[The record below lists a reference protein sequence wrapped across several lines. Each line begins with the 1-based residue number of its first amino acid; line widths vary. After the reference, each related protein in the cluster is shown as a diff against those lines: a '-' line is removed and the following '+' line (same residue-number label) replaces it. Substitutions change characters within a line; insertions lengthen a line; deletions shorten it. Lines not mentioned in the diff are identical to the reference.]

1 MDTSTPFILNFLPSW
16 GKDPQAAFSI
26 YDPVDLLPSQKN
38 RYNILCVIFE
48 YNATYCVLIFKI
60 GVNQQSHI
68 WGLQAPR
75 PPFSPHE
82 LPPQHHEVNFALT
95 HKANFAYTFSPK
107 WDFLLRLMAALH
119 LLLIMMKRKVRSN
132 VLILSIMEKSLK
144 ELLKFQPKLKIKQ
157 KD

>member
-75 PPFSPHE
+75 PSFSPHE

-144 ELLKFQPKLKIKQ
+144 ELRKTRNIEMKCLKT
-157 KD
+157 